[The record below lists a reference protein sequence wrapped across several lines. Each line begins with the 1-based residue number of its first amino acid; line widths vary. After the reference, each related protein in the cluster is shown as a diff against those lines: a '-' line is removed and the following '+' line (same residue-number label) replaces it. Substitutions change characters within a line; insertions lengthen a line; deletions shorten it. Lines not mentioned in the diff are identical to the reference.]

1 MITTT
6 GPLKIAVVGSDERNR
21 KVLHI
26 VFEGPGKGLYALIE
40 DTAAADACIFDMD
53 APAGADNWQAYRVA
67 NPSLPTLVVSQ
78 QPQSEYPRT
87 LYLKKPYQIQTLFKS
102 LKQLRIIRA
111 AQGISQPGDASAASP
126 ALPPGRSSEADL
138 SRNCVA
144 GKQVYHPQEYLQGVL
159 ENALQYARAHQQCIR
174 LKQLPGEIM
183 IIPRLKKVFTRLRD
197 ADLYAL
203 SVMPSGEY
211 AGRLQLSDE
220 AEQLRLMETQEPA
233 PAMPLEQFQWKISL
247 WASHGRLPQNTA
259 LDAPARL
266 RYWPNFTR
274 LPLPPQAL
282 EIAALWQRQPL
293 SINQACQRLPASS
306 RCAVF
311 AFYSA
316 ALGAGM
322 LEIATPDAVA
332 APPPAAP
339 CPAGKA
345 GMAQFFGKI
354 LRHLWKE

>member
-26 VFEGPGKGLYALIE
+26 VFEGPGKGLYTLVE
-40 DTAAADACIFDMD
+40 DTAGADTCIFDMD

-78 QPQSEYPRT
+78 QPQSEGPHT
-87 LYLKKPYQIQTLFKS
+87 LYLQKPYQIQTLFNS
-102 LKQLRIIRA
+102 LEQSRKIRA
-111 AQGISQPGDASAASP
+111 ALGISQPGNASAASP
-126 ALPPGRSSEADL
+126 ALPPGRSSEAGL
-138 SRNCVA
+138 SRDCA
-144 GKQVYHPQEYLQGVL
+144 TGKQMYHPQEYLQGVL
-159 ENALQYARAHQQCIR
+159 ENALRYARAHQQCIR
-174 LKQLPGEIM
+174 MIQLPGEIM
-183 IIPRLKKVFTRLRD
+183 IIPRLKKVFTRLQD

-211 AGRLQLSDE
+211 AGRLQLCDE
-220 AEQLRLMETQEPA
+220 TEQLWQMRETA

-247 WASHGRLPQNTA
+247 WASRGRLPQNTA

-306 RCAVF
+306 QCAVF
-311 AFYSA
+311 SFYSA

-322 LEIATPDAVA
+322 LEIATPDAVVV
-332 APPPAAP
+332 PPPAAP